1 MKQYRLLSDG
11 EVIQV
16 DDEVYFPLAA
26 KWKTVEKSP
35 SPGFEYDE
43 KHFHPV
49 RRLIEPAQPD
59 IPADGE
65 PVVVWDEFS
74 RTRYRRYSTGK
85 INESGLACYH
95 DGKTKWTSHGIIGFW
110 GKWRRPTQEEL
121 A

>member
-65 PVVVWDEFS
+65 PVIVWQDKGDPWK
-74 RTRYRRYSTGK
+74 RYSTGREMGGR
-85 INESGLACYH
+85 ILCFSSGA
-95 DGKTKWTSHGIIGFW
+95 TKWTTNGLCELWSN
-110 GKWRRPTQEEL
+110 WRRPTPEEL

>member
-1 MKQYRLLSDG
+1 MKQYRLLRDG

-65 PVVVWDEFS
+65 PVIVWNDDFK
-74 RTRYRRYSTGK
+74 YRRYSAG
-85 INESGLACYH
+85 ELGCGERLLCYGDGSTRWSS
-95 DGKTKWTSHGIIGFW
+95 DGKVIGW
-110 GKWRRPTQEEL
+110 LCWRRPTQEEL